1 MITPIVNVYLAEG
14 FNVRLSFVV
23 SQNDFRMVVI
33 KAPVKPAPAVHSF
46 FVMVYRCVLLH
57 GLYTALW
64 SVMWVLCS
72 LVPRHRPAFHCL
84 QLGGA
89 W

>member
-1 MITPIVNVYLAEG
+1 MITLIVNVYLAEG

-23 SQNDFRMVVI
+23 SQNDSRMVVI

-57 GLYTALW
+57 GLYCDLYFGPYTLYK
-64 SVMWVLCS
+64 L
-72 LVPRHRPAFHCL
+72 
-84 QLGGA
+84 
-89 W
+89 